1 MLIGIPA
8 GIITAVRRGK
18 LVDSVITACSNI
30 GIAVPVFWL
39 GVLLIY
45 VFGVHLGWLPVSGYT
60 SPFENLGLSL
70 RKMVMPVACLSL
82 FQIAILARQTRSS
95 MLEVIQQ
102 DYIRTAWSKGLSER
116 IVIIRHAL
124 KNAFI
129 PVITVGGVLVAQLV
143 GGAVLTETIF
153 NIPGMGRLIVT
164 GVLQN
169 DYVVVQ
175 GCTLMV
181 ALVVAF
187 INLIVDIS
195 YAWLDPRI
203 RLN

>member
-1 MLIGIPA
+1 
-8 GIITAVRRGK
+8 
-18 LVDSVITACSNI
+18 
-30 GIAVPVFWL
+30 
-39 GVLLIY
+39 
-45 VFGVHLGWLPVSGYT
+45 
-60 SPFENLGLSL
+60 
-70 RKMVMPVACLSL
+70 
-82 FQIAILARQTRSS
+82 

-116 IVIIRHAL
+116 IIIIRHAL

-153 NIPGMGRLIVT
+153 NIPGMGRLIVS

-175 GCTLMV
+175 GCTLVV
-181 ALVVAF
+181 ALVVAL